1 MPCLDWPHDLRW
13 NPKDPIDISVL
24 RLWSASFSDS
34 QNHAVLCRQDDRGYL
49 MRAERLT
56 QTPPRRMNP
65 LIQESLLD
73 SDKQVISE
81 DT

>member
-1 MPCLDWPHDLRW
+1 MPCLDRPHDLGW
-13 NPKDPIDISVL
+13 NLKDSVDISVL
-24 RLWSASFSDS
+24 QIRSASFSDS
-34 QNHAVLCRQDDRGYL
+34 ENHPVLCRQNDRGYL

-56 QTPPRRMNP
+56 QSPPRRVNP
-65 LIQESLLD
+65 LVQESLLD